1 MGIGDWGLGMELK
14 GNVDKYNSSSDYF
27 NSKCYTS
34 TSEDGTDS
42 SLADRKKEFI
52 NGNDIVCQNGCF
64 LAYYNSSINY
74 GKCSCGA
81 KEASSNFKDMNI
93 NRNEIF
99 EDSITQSSTNFDITA
114 CNVLSSPE
122 NIKSN
127 TGFYLLLII
136 LAIFIIVFIAFCSR
150 GYNLLMNKMDEVI
163 YKKFD
168 KSKTKNH
175 KITNNNSK
183 SKKSKGKTKNK
194 IVINSQIYVDKMINN
209 NKSKKK
215 SSKRKSSKFKKHI
228 PIKIKNSL
236 LNKKKSVSSSCG
248 KILGKYHHNTINFN
262 GMNENEISI
271 NSKPDTD
278 YELNWLSYA
287 EAIRFD
293 KRENCDYYGALIKSK
308 QIFIFTFCS
317 FNDYNS
323 GIIKKFILF
332 LSFALHYTAN
342 AFFFND
348 DNMHQ
353 IFEDKGKFNFKY
365 QISFI
370 LYSAIISNFVLR
382 IMLQTLVLTDK
393 DILAVKLQATKP
405 MAINMKNQKLKYIK
419 IKYAIFFILNFILLG
434 LFWYYLTC
442 FNAIYKNTQIYLIEN
457 TAISFA
463 FSLFYPFVINIFPTI
478 FRGYAI
484 HSESKNHQCIYRFS
498 QIIQLL

>member
-1 MGIGDWGLGMELK
+1 M
-14 GNVDKYNSSSDYF
+14 
-27 NSKCYTS
+27 
-34 TSEDGTDS
+34 
-42 SLADRKKEFI
+42 
-52 NGNDIVCQNGCF
+52 
-64 LAYYNSSINY
+64 
-74 GKCSCGA
+74 
-81 KEASSNFKDMNI
+81 
-93 NRNEIF
+93 
-99 EDSITQSSTNFDITA
+99 
-114 CNVLSSPE
+114 
-122 NIKSN
+122 
-127 TGFYLLLII
+127 
-136 LAIFIIVFIAFCSR
+136 
-150 GYNLLMNKMDEVI
+150 
-163 YKKFD
+163 KF
-168 KSKTKNH
+168 
-175 KITNNNSK
+175 
-183 SKKSKGKTKNK
+183 KKSKEKTKNK
-194 IVINSQIYVDKMINN
+194 IVINSQIYVDKIINN

-215 SSKRKSSKFKKHI
+215 SHKRKSSKFQKHI
-228 PIKIKNSL
+228 PIKIKNPK
-236 LNKKKSVSSSCG
+236 LNKKKSVSSS
-248 KILGKYHHNTINFN
+248 LGNIMDKCYNNTINFN

-278 YELNWLSYA
+278 YELNWLSYE

-365 QISFI
+365 QISNI
-370 LYSAIISNFVLR
+370 LYSAIISNFILR

-478 FRGYAI
+478 FRGCAI
-484 HSESKNHQCIYRFS
+484 HSKNKNQHCIYKFS